1 LAEEGLSQVI
11 TRACGRPEIGAR
23 DGARTGYHPL
33 VIDAEQAEQIAHR
46 FGLGAE
52 PVISTAPVARGEQ
65 GQVWR
70 LDTNRGAF
78 AVKEAFRPISD
89 DDVRDAAQFAAA
101 ARARGICTPLA
112 ITDNRGQLTADM
124 GSAQIRVHEWIDLGP
139 VDLQLD
145 PVGVGQTLAGIHLT
159 EFAGTAPLDDWF
171 TNPVGAKRW
180 NALCVDLAAAGAPF
194 VEQFAAV
201 RAEFIA
207 LESWVR
213 PPARVQTCH
222 RDLWADNLRPATNG
236 GVCVIDWDD
245 CGLADPSYE
254 LGCVLF
260 EFGGGEAD
268 RIQEIYE
275 SYLRSGGP
283 GRVRRAA
290 DFSMLICQLGHICE
304 IACRDWLDPA
314 ARFTDRQHNAERFAE
329 FVQRPLD
336 RAGLAIIL
344 DSVGRS
350 SAG

>member
-1 LAEEGLSQVI
+1 M
-11 TRACGRPEIGAR
+11 GAR
-23 DGARTGYHPL
+23 DCARGGYHPV
-33 VIDAEQAEQIAHR
+33 VIDAALAEQIANR

-65 GQVWR
+65 GQIWR

-101 ARARGICTPLA
+101 ARAKGICTPLA
-112 ITDNRGQLTADM
+112 IADDQGQLTVDI
-124 GSAQIRVHEWIDLGP
+124 GSAKIRVHEWIDLEP

-145 PVGVGQTLAGIHLT
+145 PVGVGETVAGIHRT
-159 EFAGTAPLDDWF
+159 EFAGRAPLDDWF
-171 TNPVGAKRW
+171 TVPVGAKRW
-180 NALCVDLAAAGAPF
+180 EALCVDLADAGAPF
-194 VEQFAAV
+194 ADQFAAV
-201 RAEFIA
+201 CDEFIA

-213 PPARVQTCH
+213 PPASVQTCH
-222 RDLWADNLRPATNG
+222 RDLWADNLRPATTG

-245 CGLADPSYE
+245 CGLADPGYE

-260 EFGGGEAD
+260 EFGGGDAD

-275 SYLRSGGP
+275 AYLRSGGP
-283 GRVRRAA
+283 GRLRRPA

-314 ARFTDRQHNAERFAE
+314 ARSTDRQHNAERFAE
-329 FVQRPLD
+329 FVEQPLD
-336 RAGLAIIL
+336 RSGLAIIL
-344 DSVGRS
+344 ESVRRS
-350 SAG
+350 SSS